1 MSAHSMSSLTKKDCF
16 IEGHW
21 VPTDKRFSV
30 TNPATGE
37 VIAEVADADE
47 DLTQR
52 AINVAETALKSWR
65 KKTAR
70 ERAMLLRKWY
80 EAMMDNKQA
89 LGELMSA
96 EQGKPVAEAVGE
108 VEYGASFVDWFAGE
122 AERIDG
128 DILPNAD
135 SSKRVMVTKEPVGVC
150 AAITPWNFPNAM
162 ITRKIAPALAAGCT
176 IVVKP
181 PQLTPLSSLAL
192 AQLASEVGI
201 PDGVINII
209 PTSDAK
215 SVGKRLA
222 TSPQVRKLSFTGST
236 GVGKI
241 LMQQCSE
248 HVTKLSLELGGNAPF
263 LVFDDADIEQAAE
276 QLIACKFRNAGQT
289 CVSANRILVQQSVAE
304 KFTDAV
310 VSKVKALKVGPGT
323 EENVDLGPL
332 IDQDA
337 VDKVQRLVLAA
348 KSDGATIETGGSV
361 MTELGDLFY
370 APTVITGVTEEM
382 DISEEEIFGPV
393 VAINTFETEEE
404 GIEKANN
411 TPFVLASYF
420 AAKDT
425 ARIFRVSDALEY
437 GMVGVNTGGISH
449 AYNPFGG
456 IKESGVGREGSKYGI
471 DEYLELKTVTLGG
484 LG

>member
-1 MSAHSMSSLTKKDCF
+1 MSAHSMSSLTKTDCF

-37 VIAEVADADE
+37 SITEVADAGE
-47 DLTQR
+47 DLTHR
-52 AINVAETALKSWR
+52 AINVAEAALPKWA
-65 KKTAR
+65 KKTAK
-70 ERAMLLRKWY
+70 ERADLLRKWY
-80 EAMMDNKQA
+80 QAMMDNKQA
-89 LGELMSA
+89 LAELMSA
-96 EQGKPVAEAVGE
+96 EQGKPVAEAAGE
-108 VEYGASFVDWFAGE
+108 VEYGASFVDWFASE

-128 DILPNAD
+128 DILPVAD
-135 SSKRVMVTKEPVGVC
+135 NSKRVFVMKQPIGVC

-201 PDGVINII
+201 PDGVINLI

-215 SVGKRLA
+215 TVGKILA
-222 TSPQVRKLSFTGST
+222 TSPKVRKLSFTGST

-241 LMQQCSE
+241 LMQQCAE
-248 HVTKLSLELGGNAPF
+248 NVKKISLELGGNAPF
-263 LVFDDADIEQAAE
+263 IVFDDADINAAAE
-276 QLIACKFRNAGQT
+276 QLMACKFRNGGQT
-289 CVSANRILVQQSVAE
+289 CIAANRVLVDE
-304 KFTDAV
+304 KVKDDFIKAIT
-310 VSKVKALKVGPGT
+310 SKVKALKVGPGD
-323 EENVDLGPL
+323 EEGVELGPL

-337 VDKVQRLVLAA
+337 VDKVQRLVVSAT
-348 KSDGATIETGGSV
+348 SDGATLETGGEV
-361 MTELGDLFY
+361 LTRLGDLFY
-370 APTVITGVTEEM
+370 APTVISGVTEEM
-382 DISEEEIFGPV
+382 EINSEEIFGPV
-393 VAINTFETEEE
+393 IAISTFATEEE
-404 GIEKANN
+404 AIEKANN
-411 TPFVLASYF
+411 TPFGLASYF
-420 AAKDT
+420 ASKDT
-425 ARIFRVSDALEY
+425 ARIFRVSESLEY

-471 DEYLELKTVTLGG
+471 DEYLEIKTVTLGG

>member
-21 VPTDKRFSV
+21 VPTEKRFAV

-37 VIAEVADADE
+37 KLSDVADADE
-47 DLTQR
+47 ELTHR
-52 AINVAETALKSWR
+52 AINVAESALKSWS

-70 ERAMLLRKWY
+70 ERAELLRKWY
-80 EAMMDNKQA
+80 RAMMDNKQA
-89 LGELMSA
+89 LAELMSA
-96 EQGKPVAEAVGE
+96 EQGKPVAEAAGE
-108 VEYGASFVDWFAGE
+108 VEYGASFVDWFASE

-128 DILPNAD
+128 DVLPTAD
-135 SSKRVMVTKEPVGVC
+135 NSKRVFVTKQPVGVC

-201 PDGVINII
+201 PDGVINLI
-209 PTSDAK
+209 PTSNAK
-215 SVGKRLA
+215 TVGKILA
-222 TSPQVRKLSFTGST
+222 TSAKVRKLSFTGST
-236 GVGKI
+236 GVGKV

-248 HVTKLSLELGGNAPF
+248 NVKKISLELGGNAPF
-263 LVFDDADIEQAAE
+263 IVFDDADIDAAAE
-276 QLIACKFRNAGQT
+276 QLMACKFRNGGQT
-289 CVSANRILVQQSVAE
+289 CIAANRVLVHESVEQDFIKAI
-304 KFTDAV
+304 TA
-310 VSKVKALKVGPGT
+310 KVNALKVGPGDQ
-323 EENVDLGPL
+323 EGVELGPL

-337 VDKVQRLVLAA
+337 VDKVQRLVVAA
-348 KSDGATIETGGSV
+348 KSDGATVEAGGKV
-361 MTELGDLFY
+361 LTDLGDLFY
-370 APTVITGVTEEM
+370 APTVLSGVTEEM
-382 DISEEEIFGPV
+382 EIRNEEIFGPV
-393 VAINTFETEEE
+393 IAITTFETEDEAVK
-404 GIEKANN
+404 KAND
-411 TPFVLASYF
+411 TPFGLASYF

-456 IKESGVGREGSKYGI
+456 IKESGIGREGSKYGI

>member
-1 MSAHSMSSLTKKDCF
+1 MSAHSMSSLTKTDCF

-21 VPTDKRFSV
+21 VPTDKRFDV

-37 VIAEVADADE
+37 VIAQVADADA

-52 AINVAETALKSWR
+52 AINVAETALSKWS

-70 ERAMLLRKWY
+70 ERAELLRKWY
-80 EAMMDNKQA
+80 HAMMENKQA
-89 LGELMSA
+89 LAELMSA
-96 EQGKPVAEAVGE
+96 EQGKPVAEAAGE
-108 VEYGASFVDWFAGE
+108 VEYGASFVDWFASE

-128 DILPNAD
+128 DVLPIAD
-135 SSKRVMVTKEPVGVC
+135 RSKRVLVMKQPVGVC

-201 PDGVINII
+201 PDGVINLI

-215 SVGKRLA
+215 TVGKILA
-222 TSPQVRKLSFTGST
+222 TSEQVRKLSFTGST

-248 HVTKLSLELGGNAPF
+248 NVKKVSLELGGNAPYI
-263 LVFDDADIEQAAE
+263 VFDDADIDAAAE
-276 QLIACKFRNAGQT
+276 QLMGCKFRNGGQT
-289 CVSANRILVQQSVAE
+289 CIAANRVIVDSKIKDDFVKAI
-304 KFTDAV
+304 TA
-310 VSKVKALKVGPGT
+310 KVKALKVGPGN
-323 EENVDLGPL
+323 EDGVELGPL

-337 VDKVQRLVLAA
+337 VDKVQRLVVSAT
-348 KSDGATIETGGSV
+348 SDGATLETGGEV
-361 MTELGDLFY
+361 LTDLGDLFY
-370 APTVITGVTEEM
+370 APTVISGVTDDMEI
-382 DISEEEIFGPV
+382 DSEEIFGPV
-393 VAINTFETEEE
+393 IAISTFETEAEA
-404 GIEKANN
+404 IDKANN
-411 TPFVLASYF
+411 TPFGLASYF

-425 ARIFRVSDALEY
+425 ARIFRVSEALEY

-456 IKESGVGREGSKYGI
+456 IKESGIGREGSKYGI
-471 DEYLELKTVTLGG
+471 DEYLEIKTITLGG

>member
-1 MSAHSMSSLTKKDCF
+1 MSAHSMSSLTKTDCF

-21 VPTDKRFSV
+21 VPTDKRFDV

-37 VIAEVADADE
+37 VIAQVADADA

-52 AINVAETALKSWR
+52 AINVAETALSKWS

-70 ERAMLLRKWY
+70 ERAELLRKWY
-80 EAMMDNKQA
+80 HAMMENKQA
-89 LGELMSA
+89 LAELMSA
-96 EQGKPVAEAVGE
+96 EQGKPVAEAAGE
-108 VEYGASFVDWFAGE
+108 VEYGASFVDWFASE

-128 DILPNAD
+128 DVLPIAD
-135 SSKRVMVTKEPVGVC
+135 RSKRVLVMKQPVGVC

-201 PDGVINII
+201 PDGVINLI

-215 SVGKRLA
+215 TVGKILA
-222 TSPQVRKLSFTGST
+222 TSEQVRKLSFTGST

-248 HVTKLSLELGGNAPF
+248 NVKKVSLELGGNAPYI
-263 LVFDDADIEQAAE
+263 VFDDADIDAAAE
-276 QLIACKFRNAGQT
+276 QLMGCKFRNGGQT
-289 CVSANRILVQQSVAE
+289 CIAANRVIVDSKIKDDFVKAI
-304 KFTDAV
+304 TA
-310 VSKVKALKVGPGT
+310 KVKALKVGPGN
-323 EENVDLGPL
+323 EDGVELGPL

-337 VDKVQRLVLAA
+337 VDKVQRLVVSAT
-348 KSDGATIETGGSV
+348 SDCATLETGGEV
-361 MTELGDLFY
+361 LTDLGDLFY
-370 APTVITGVTEEM
+370 APTVISGVTDDMEI
-382 DISEEEIFGPV
+382 DSEEIFGPV
-393 VAINTFETEEE
+393 IAISTFETEAEA
-404 GIEKANN
+404 IDKANN
-411 TPFVLASYF
+411 TPFGLASYF

-425 ARIFRVSDALEY
+425 ARIFRVSEALEY

-456 IKESGVGREGSKYGI
+456 IKESGIGREGSKYGI
-471 DEYLELKTVTLGG
+471 DEYLEIKTITLGG

>member
-21 VPTDKRFSV
+21 VPTEARFSV
-30 TNPATGE
+30 TNPATGD
-37 VIAEVADADE
+37 VLAEVADADD

-52 AINVAETALKSWR
+52 AINAADAALPSWR
-65 KKTAR
+65 KKSAR
-70 ERAMLLRKWY
+70 KRAVLLRKWY
-80 EAMMDNKQA
+80 ESIMDNKEA

-96 EQGKPVAEAVGE
+96 EQGKPVKEAIGE

-122 AERIDG
+122 AERVDG
-128 DILPNAD
+128 DVLPITD
-135 SSKRVMVTKEPVGVC
+135 RSKRVLVTKEPVGVC

-201 PDGVINII
+201 PDGVLNII
-209 PTSDAK
+209 PTTDAK
-215 SVGKRLA
+215 TVGKRLA
-222 TSPQVRKLSFTGST
+222 TSSKVRKLSFTGST
-236 GVGKI
+236 GVGKV

-248 HVTKLSLELGGNAPF
+248 HITKLSLELGGNAPF
-263 LVFDDADIEQAAE
+263 IVFDDADIEEAAD

-289 CVSANRILVQQSVAE
+289 CVSANRIFVQESVVSA
-304 KFTDAV
+304 FTKAV
-310 VSKVKALKVGPGT
+310 VSRVKGLNVAPGS
-323 EENVDLGPL
+323 EDNADLGPL
-332 IDQDA
+332 IDQNA
-337 VDKVQRLVLAA
+337 VDKVQRLVIAA

-370 APTVITGVTEEM
+370 QPTVITGVTEEM
-382 DISEEEIFGPV
+382 DISTEEIFGPV
-393 VAINTFETEEE
+393 VAINAFETEEE

-411 TPFVLASYF
+411 TPFGLASYF

-425 ARIFRVSDALEY
+425 ARIFRVSEALEY

-456 IKESGVGREGSKYGI
+456 IKESGLGREGSKYGI
-471 DEYLELKTVTLGG
+471 DEYLEIKAVTIGG
-484 LG
+484 L

>member
-21 VPTDKRFSV
+21 VPTDNRFQV

-37 VIAEVADADE
+37 LITEVSDADE
-47 DLTQR
+47 ELTRR
-52 AINVAETALKSWR
+52 AINVAETALKKWS
-65 KKTAR
+65 KKTAK
-70 ERAMLLRKWY
+70 ERSDLLRKWY
-80 EAMMDNKQA
+80 QAMMDNKQA
-89 LGELMSA
+89 LAELMSA
-96 EQGKPVAEAVGE
+96 EQGKPVAEAAGE
-108 VEYGASFVDWFAGE
+108 VEYGASFVDWFASE

-128 DILPNAD
+128 DILPIAD
-135 SSKRVMVTKEPVGVC
+135 NSKRVFVMKQPIGVC

-201 PDGVINII
+201 PDGVINLI

-215 SVGKRLA
+215 TVGKILA

-248 HVTKLSLELGGNAPF
+248 NVKKISLELGGNAPF
-263 LVFDDADIEQAAE
+263 IVFEDADIDAAAE
-276 QLIACKFRNAGQT
+276 QLMACKFRNGGQT
-289 CVSANRILVQQSVAE
+289 CIAANRVIVHESVKDDFVKAIC
-304 KFTDAV
+304 
-310 VSKVKALKVGPGT
+310 SKVSALKVGPGDQ
-323 EENVDLGPL
+323 EGVELGPL

-337 VDKVQRLVLAA
+337 VDKVQRLVLGA
-348 KSDGATIETGGSV
+348 KSDGATVETGGHV
-361 MTELGDLFY
+361 LTDIGDLFY
-370 APTVITGVTEEM
+370 APTVLSGVTEDMEI
-382 DISEEEIFGPV
+382 DSEEIFGPV
-393 VAINTFETEEE
+393 VAISTFETEQEA
-404 GIEKANN
+404 IDKANN
-411 TPFVLASYF
+411 TPFGLASYF

-425 ARIFRVSDALEY
+425 ARIFRVSEALEY

-471 DEYLELKTVTLGG
+471 DEYLEIKTVTLGG

>member
-1 MSAHSMSSLTKKDCF
+1 MSAHSMSSLTKTDCF

-21 VPTDKRFSV
+21 VPTEARFTV
-30 TNPATGE
+30 TNPATGD

-52 AINVAETALKSWR
+52 AINSAEDALHSWSRKS
-65 KKTAR
+65 AR
-70 ERAMLLRKWY
+70 ERAELLRKWY
-80 EAMMDNKQA
+80 NSMIDNKQA
-89 LGELMSA
+89 LAELMSA
-96 EQGKPVAEAVGE
+96 EQGKPVPEAAGE

-122 AERIDG
+122 AERMDG
-128 DILPNAD
+128 DILPVVDN
-135 SSKRVMVTKEPVGVC
+135 SKRVLVMKQPVGVC

-201 PDGVINII
+201 PDGVINLI
-209 PTSDAK
+209 PTTDAK
-215 SVGKRLA
+215 TVGKTLA
-222 TSPQVRKLSFTGST
+222 TSDKVRKLSFTGST
-236 GVGKI
+236 GVGKV

-248 HVTKLSLELGGNAPF
+248 NVKKISLELGGNAPF
-263 LVFDDADIEQAAE
+263 IVFDDADVDSAAE
-276 QLIACKFRNAGQT
+276 QLMACKFRNGGQT
-289 CVSANRILVQQSVAE
+289 CIAANRILVHESLKDDFVNAITQ
-304 KFTDAV
+304 
-310 VSKVKALKVGPGT
+310 KVKALRVGPGDK
-323 EENVDLGPL
+323 EGVDLGPL
-332 IDQDA
+332 IDTDA

-348 KSDGATIETGGSV
+348 KSDGATIETGGHVLSD
-361 MTELGDLFY
+361 LGDLFY
-370 APTVITGVTEEM
+370 APTVVSGVTEDME
-382 DISEEEIFGPV
+382 INNEEIFGPV
-393 VAINTFETEEE
+393 VAISTFETEEE
-404 GIEKANN
+404 AIEKANN
-411 TPFVLASYF
+411 TPFGLASYF

-425 ARIFRVSDALEY
+425 ARIFRVSEALEY

-456 IKESGVGREGSKYGI
+456 IKESGVGREGSKYGL
-471 DEYLELKTVTLGG
+471 DEYLEIKTITLGG

>member
-1 MSAHSMSSLTKKDCF
+1 MSAHSMSSLTKTDCF

-21 VPTDKRFSV
+21 VPTDNRFKV

-37 VIAEVADADE
+37 VIAEVADAGE
-47 DLTQR
+47 DLTHR
-52 AINVAETALKSWR
+52 AINVAETALAKWS
-65 KKTAR
+65 KKTAK
-70 ERAMLLRKWY
+70 ERADLLRKWY
-80 EAMMDNKQA
+80 QAMMDNKQA
-89 LGELMSA
+89 LAELMSA
-96 EQGKPVAEAVGE
+96 EQGKPVAEAAGE
-108 VEYGASFVDWFAGE
+108 VEYGASFVDWFASE

-128 DILPNAD
+128 DILPVAD
-135 SSKRVMVTKEPVGVC
+135 NSKRVLVMKQPIGVC

-201 PDGVINII
+201 PDGVINLI

-215 SVGKRLA
+215 TVGKILA
-222 TSPQVRKLSFTGST
+222 TSEKVRKLSFTGST
-236 GVGKI
+236 GVGKV

-248 HVTKLSLELGGNAPF
+248 NVKKISLELGGNAPF
-263 LVFDDADIEQAAE
+263 IVFDDADVNAAAE
-276 QLIACKFRNAGQT
+276 QLMACKFRNAGQT
-289 CVSANRILVQQSVAE
+289 CIAANRVLVDE
-304 KFTDAV
+304 
-310 VSKVKALKVGPGT
+310 KVKDDFVKAITTKVNALKVGPGDK
-323 EENVDLGPL
+323 EGVELGPL

-337 VDKVQRLVLAA
+337 VDKVQRLVLSA
-348 KSDGATIETGGSV
+348 KSDGATIETGGEV
-361 MTELGDLFY
+361 LTDLGNLFY
-370 APTVITGVTEEM
+370 APTVLSGVTTEM
-382 DISEEEIFGPV
+382 DINNDEIFGPV
-393 VAINTFETEEE
+393 IAISTFETEEE
-404 GIEKANN
+404 AIKKAND
-411 TPFVLASYF
+411 TPFGLASYF

-425 ARIFRVSDALEY
+425 ARIFRVSEALEY

-471 DEYLELKTVTLGG
+471 DEYLEIKTVTLGG

>member
-1 MSAHSMSSLTKKDCF
+1 MSSLTKKDCF

-21 VPTDKRFSV
+21 VPTDNRFKV

-37 VIAEVADADE
+37 LITEVSDADE
-47 DLTQR
+47 ELTRR
-52 AINVAETALKSWR
+52 AINVAETALKKWS
-65 KKTAR
+65 KKTAK
-70 ERAMLLRKWY
+70 ERSDLLRKWY
-80 EAMMDNKQA
+80 QAMMDNKQA
-89 LGELMSA
+89 LAELMSA
-96 EQGKPVAEAVGE
+96 EQGKPVAEAAGE
-108 VEYGASFVDWFAGE
+108 VEYGASFVDWFASE

-128 DILPNAD
+128 DILPVAD
-135 SSKRVMVTKEPVGVC
+135 NSKRVFVMKQPIGVC

-201 PDGVINII
+201 PDGVINLI

-215 SVGKRLA
+215 TVGKILA

-248 HVTKLSLELGGNAPF
+248 NVKKISLELGGNAPF
-263 LVFDDADIEQAAE
+263 IVFEDADIDAAAE
-276 QLIACKFRNAGQT
+276 QLMACKFRNGGQT
-289 CVSANRILVQQSVAE
+289 CIAANRVIVHESVKDEFVKAI
-304 KFTDAV
+304 T
-310 VSKVKALKVGPGT
+310 SKVSALKVGPGDQ
-323 EENVDLGPL
+323 EGVELGPL

-337 VDKVQRLVLAA
+337 VDKVQRLVVGA
-348 KSDGATIETGGSV
+348 KSDGATVETGGHV
-361 MTELGDLFY
+361 LTDIGDLFY
-370 APTVITGVTEEM
+370 APTVLSGVTEEM
-382 DISEEEIFGPV
+382 EIDSEEIFGPV
-393 VAINTFETEEE
+393 VAISTFETEQEA
-404 GIEKANN
+404 IDKANN
-411 TPFVLASYF
+411 TPFGLASYF

-425 ARIFRVSDALEY
+425 ARIFRVSEALEY

-471 DEYLELKTVTLGG
+471 DEYLEIKTVTLGG